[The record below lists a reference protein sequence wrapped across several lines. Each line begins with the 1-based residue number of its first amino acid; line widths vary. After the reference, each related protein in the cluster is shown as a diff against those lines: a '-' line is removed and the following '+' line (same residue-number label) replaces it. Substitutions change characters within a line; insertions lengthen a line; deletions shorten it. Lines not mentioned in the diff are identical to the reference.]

1 MDDLMPGLSGTETMT
16 LIKKIE
22 RIDGYY
28 IPIVAVTAN
37 ATSGQKEKYLENGDL
52 ELQNSPFSAED
63 RKRAG
68 EHLAKDF
75 YLGNYNK
82 LQSVSLLKIASG
94 NNGRDDALIY
104 KEAYLNAIK
113 RIPNEFWPA
122 VRIVCIEDK
131 ELKADKNIIPHSLR
145 SKQIVFHLKSLLVLG
160 LERLVKYY
168 LQKNEKSS

>member
-1 MDDLMPGLSGTETMT
+1 MIDEEYISKEEALKKGYRRRRGGGLYKPSV
-16 LIKKIE
+16 L
-22 RIDGYY
+22 
-28 IPIVAVTAN
+28 
-37 ATSGQKEKYLENGDL
+37 EKYLENGDL

-75 YLGNYNK
+75 YLGNY
-82 LQSVSLLKIASG
+82 

-168 LQKNEKSS
+168 LQKNEKSA

>member
-1 MDDLMPGLSGTETMT
+1 MIDEEYISKEEALKKGYRRRRGGGLYKPSV
-16 LIKKIE
+16 L
-22 RIDGYY
+22 
-28 IPIVAVTAN
+28 
-37 ATSGQKEKYLENGDL
+37 EKYLENGDL

-94 NNGRDDALIY
+94 NNGRDDALIS

-168 LQKNEKSS
+168 LQKNEKSA